1 MKILNIAF
9 FALLISSVGCTKKE
23 DFSLAKSDAVSLTKL
38 QSELI
43 IGSWQLASIGTI
55 TKVASS
61 SSSSGCGSSGS
72 GERADISWTST
83 SMSENLSFKS
93 TGDFSK
99 NAANDA
105 VCLGTYK
112 VDGGAIFTKTS
123 CSVEEQKRAIHSI
136 NASTLVVE
144 DNNMMY
150 SYEKK

>member
-9 FALLISSVGCTKKE
+9 FALLISVVGCTKKE
-23 DFSLAKSDAVSLTKL
+23 DLSIAKSDSVSLTKL

-61 SSSSGCGSSGS
+61 SSGCGGSGS

-83 SMSENLSFKS
+83 SQSENMSFKS

-99 NAANDA
+99 NSANDA
-105 VCLGTYK
+105 VCSGTYK
-112 VDGGAIFTKTS
+112 VDSGAILTKSS
-123 CSVEEQKRAIHSI
+123 CSVEEQKRTIHSI

-144 DNNMMY
+144 DNNTMY